1 MLGMVAHEAA
11 AELDR
16 VDAGR
21 RAISSMKHSMYTP
34 FWLVLTP
41 RQGPTGTCVL
51 RIAYS
56 ISRFGTV

>member
-1 MLGMVAHEAA
+1 MSARRNSSGSLPAA
-11 AELDR
+11 
-16 VDAGR
+16 
-21 RAISSMKHSMYTP
+21 RATSSMKHSMYMP